1 MLVTSRKPKKS
12 RLFFAVFSGLVSI
25 LIAADPFS
33 LALKPPN
40 LRLPHD
46 VEPVRSTLDLNLD
59 PKADTFTGVVTIDL
73 RVVHSTDHF
82 WVNATDIT
90 ITKSHFV
97 QAGKT
102 IQANLVP
109 GGEDFVGF
117 QFATRLSEGAAQLEL
132 TYRGKVNLR
141 SSEGLFRSEEHGDSY
156 LFTQFEPL
164 DARRAFPCFDEPSFK
179 IPWQLTLRVPQELVA
194 VSNTGIDKETALG
207 SGIKLVRFKET
218 KPLPSYLIA
227 FAVGHLEFVDGGT
240 AGAHHVPVHIVL
252 PRGDANRAKY
262 AASVS
267 GEILTRLEHYFGIPY
282 PYDKA
287 DQVAIPLS
295 FGGAMENPG
304 LVTYDA
310 NILLSPPGG
319 DTTVHQR
326 RYVEFAAHELAHQWF
341 GDMVTMA
348 WWNDVWL
355 NESFATWMSA
365 KLIADWKP
373 EWNTKAENQDARLTA
388 INADTKASAR
398 RINQPAESKSDIGDA
413 FDGITYEKGGSVLAM
428 FENAIGP
435 KAFQEAIHDYLVEH
449 MFANATAEDF
459 LSALAKK
466 SNQNEATAF
475 STFLNQNG
483 VPELTVKLDCSRQET
498 PSLHISQTRL
508 LPIGSEGSR
517 NALWEIPICAA
528 FSSGGRR
535 QQVCH
540 LLAKP
545 NDEMKLPATGCP
557 DWALANAQEVG
568 YYQVVY
574 PKQMLDALL
583 NHRDDLTLEEQVGL
597 LGDLNALTDAGRMPF
612 DQALALVPK
621 LANDP
626 RRLIAEAAV
635 ELASVP
641 SEFVPADLRGEYSKF
656 VEQNFGRRAR
666 ALGWQPKLGE
676 SEDQVL
682 FRPTLLSFV
691 AKSAE
696 DPELTRTARELT
708 DKWLRDR
715 HVVAPEV
722 SGIMLNVA
730 AEHGDEELYNR
741 LLAAAKA
748 EHDPYFRP
756 ILIRALGHFRSPKLV
771 ERSLRL
777 ATDGTFDIR
786 MSMTLLFAPTS
797 EQPVSHLPY
806 DYLKQQYA
814 TVLEKLPTG
823 IGTDYA
829 ARLPEVAR
837 SWACS
842 DADYSDVQRFFESRM
857 KSVQGGPRS
866 LAETLESIRLCA
878 AQRPAAQEAMRNF
891 FKPHSNQKLAS
902 DLREGS

>member
-12 RLFFAVFSGLVSI
+12 RLFFVVFSGLVSI

-373 EWNTKAENQDARLTA
+373 EWNTQAENQDARLTA

-435 KAFQEAIHDYLVEH
+435 KAFQQAIHDYLVEH

-459 LSALAKK
+459 LSSLAKK
-466 SNQNEATAF
+466 SNQNMATAF

-508 LPIGSEGSR
+508 LPIGSKGSG

-528 FSSGGRR
+528 LSSNGRP

-545 NDEMKLPATGCP
+545 NDEMKLPGTGCP
-557 DWALANAQEVG
+557 DWVLANAQEVG

-597 LGDLNALTDAGRMPF
+597 LGDLASLTDAGRMPF

-641 SEFVPADLRGEYSKF
+641 SEFVPVDLRGEYSKF

-666 ALGWQPKLGE
+666 ALGWQPKPGE

-691 AKSAE
+691 AKSTE
-696 DPELTRTARELT
+696 DPELARTARKLT

-715 HVVAPEV
+715 QVVAPEV

-730 AEHGDEELYNR
+730 AEHGDEELYSR

-777 ATDGTFDIR
+777 ATDGTFDMR

-797 EQPVSHLPY
+797 EQPVSRLPY
-806 DYLKQQYA
+806 DYLKQHYA
-814 TVLEKLPTG
+814 TILEKLPTG
-823 IGTDYA
+823 IGADYA

-842 DADYSDVQRFFESRM
+842 DADYSDVQQFFESRM

-878 AQRPAAQEAMRNF
+878 AQRPTAHEAMRNF
-891 FKPHSNQKLAS
+891 FKPHTNQKLAS